1 MSPVGASVTGP
12 HADWTTC
19 WGSEVTTTTV
29 NGHPSRIYARRPPN
43 AFAVVRASMRWRT
56 RDFIVHGDRV
66 VTFDQLGSMVVGAM
80 DHLVEAG
87 VRPGDRVGIYMTNRP
102 EWVALFWAIL
112 GAGGI
117 AVPFNGWWSQ
127 SELAHAL
134 TAVTPNFLV
143 TDAQH
148 RGRATEGVPELAV
161 ESIVPTG
168 ELPDATGRLAGPLP
182 VDALT
187 ENAPAAILFTAGTTG
202 FPKGAVLSHRA
213 LVSNLQN
220 LLVVSRKLPEQL
232 ADDPP
237 ASVTLV
243 GLPLFHI
250 GAIQL
255 ILVPMMTG
263 SKIVFLEGKFD
274 AGAVLRL
281 FERERV
287 TMFSGVPTMMERI
300 LNHPSVDSV
309 DARSL
314 RTIVL
319 GGSPVSRDLLDRVAR
334 QFPHAR
340 RGTGQTYGM
349 TETGGV
355 VSTGVGA
362 AIEAH
367 PGSAGRLAPVV
378 EVRIASPDEEG
389 IGEILVR
396 SPSCMDGYWGLPD
409 DPTIDADGWVRT
421 GDLGYVDEEGFL
433 YIRGR
438 SKEVIIRGGENI
450 AAPHVEAAL
459 NSHPDV
465 VESAVVGLPDPDW
478 GEIVGAVVRVRS
490 VPPPT
495 VEELTEH
502 VRRQVAHFAVP
513 TRWWFLDRPL
523 PTNDSGKVLKYQ
535 LIRDWPSDDA
545 SVSGS

>member
-1 MSPVGASVTGP
+1 MSPAGSR
-12 HADWTTC
+12 TTDPAAGWAAQ
-19 WGSEVTTTTV
+19 WGSEVTTTTI
-29 NGHPSRIYARRPPN
+29 NGHPSLVYARRPPN
-43 AFAVVRASMRWRT
+43 AFAVVRASLRWRT

-66 VTFDQLGSMVVGAM
+66 VTFAQLGAMVAGAM
-80 DHLVEAG
+80 DRLVEAG

-112 GAGGI
+112 GAGGV
-117 AVPFNGWWSQ
+117 AVPFNGWWAQ
-127 SELAHAL
+127 AELAHAL
-134 TAVTPNFLV
+134 AAVTPNFLV

-148 RGRATEGVPELAV
+148 RGRAPKQVPELAV
-161 ESIVPTG
+161 ETIVPTG
-168 ELPDATGRLAGPLP
+168 EPPEATERLAGQVP
-182 VDALT
+182 VDALG
-187 ENAPAAILFTAGTTG
+187 EGAPAAILFTAGTTG

-220 LLVVSRKLPEQL
+220 LLVISRKLPGQL
-232 ADDPP
+232 ADDTP
-237 ASVTLV
+237 ASITLV

-274 AGAVLRL
+274 AGVVLKL
-281 FERERV
+281 IERERV

-300 LNHPSVDSV
+300 LNHPSVASV

-362 AIEAH
+362 DIEAH

-378 EVRIASPDEEG
+378 EVRIDFPDETG
-389 IGEILVR
+389 VGEILVR

-421 GDLGYVDEEGFL
+421 GDLGYVDQDRFL
-433 YIRGR
+433 YLRGR
-438 SKEVIIRGGENI
+438 AKEVIIRGGENI
-450 AAPHVEAAL
+450 AAAHVEAAL

-465 VESAVVGLPDPDW
+465 IESAVVGLPDPDW
-478 GEIVGAVVRVRS
+478 GEVVGAVVRVKS
-490 VPPPT
+490 PPPA
-495 VEELTEH
+495 VEELTAH
-502 VRRQVAHFAVP
+502 VRQRVAHFAVP
-513 TRWWFLDRPL
+513 TKWWFLDRPL

-535 LIRDWPSDDA
+535 LVRDWPADEAGS
-545 SVSGS
+545 SG